1 MFIQYRIRVVLI
13 YMRVALLKTRY
24 QIFAAPVA
32 PAPTRLH
39 MCFRDDDFNVNN
51 LPRTDRP
58 SRTAEIS
65 PLFDRKLVYI
75 WYTSLKLDVCEFI
88 ISFRRFSNTKSTAEN
103 TYHDRV
109 WLILAVFVCSSTTL
123 CMSTGVDYL

>member
-1 MFIQYRIRVVLI
+1 MSNCNNHNQLQFLKHQTRYKLAYFLFFHLPVFNTEEIKSIYMFIQYRIRVVLI

-39 MCFRDDDFNVNN
+39 MCFRDDDFIVNN

-65 PLFDRKLVYI
+65 PLFDRKLKV
-75 WYTSLKLDVCEFI
+75 
-88 ISFRRFSNTKSTAEN
+88 RFTFCLWSTFEIQVLN
-103 TYHDRV
+103 
-109 WLILAVFVCSSTTL
+109 
-123 CMSTGVDYL
+123 